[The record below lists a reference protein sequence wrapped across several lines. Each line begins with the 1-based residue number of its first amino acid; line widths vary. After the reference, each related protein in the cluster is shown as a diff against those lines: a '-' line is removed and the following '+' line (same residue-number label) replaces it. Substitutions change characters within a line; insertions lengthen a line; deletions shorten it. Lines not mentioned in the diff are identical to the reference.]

1 MKGVVAFLLVLCYL
15 AISVAAWTCTEAP
28 RLYNV
33 QQIDAGLGKVIARD
47 QNYPYFLSGSS
58 WYRLSTIRLKHVS
71 VGPAGIWGVGSNNLV
86 YKYIAG
92 NFQQSRGL
100 SMLQVDAGG
109 NDQVVGVNNGWGAY
123 CLRSAS
129 ALAYS
134 RPGSLSWTYL
144 SRSMKYFSCS
154 PHNGCWGVDR
164 SYRVYY
170 AQVNPSTCSS
180 SAWRIVS
187 GRSLQ
192 MIEVGTDGKVFGVST
207 TGQVVQRAGIS
218 SRYPYG
224 TSWVTIPMCMRMRH
238 VSYDQ
243 GKLWVVSQSGFIMQC
258 TH

>member
-15 AISVAAWTCTEAP
+15 AIGVAAWTCTEAP

-47 QNYPYFLSGSS
+47 HNYAYFLAGSS

-134 RPGSLSWTYL
+134 GPSSLSWTYL

-224 TSWVTIPMCMRMRH
+224 TSWVTIDVCLRMRH
-238 VSYDQ
+238 VSYDL
-243 GKLWVVSQSGFIMQC
+243 GKLWVVSQSGFVLQC